1 MIILIPAYEPG
12 VALIDLVRELAVEAP
27 GIPLVIVDDG
37 SGPVHARIFD
47 EAARL
52 GATVLGHARN
62 QGKGAA
68 LRTGFRYAMSAYPGR
83 AVVTADADGQHTAR
97 DIVRVGEATVA
108 GVDAGQPEMVLGC
121 RETGRHGNPM
131 RSRLGNG
138 AARATFRLAAGWTL
152 SDTQTG
158 LRGIPP
164 VMLLWMLAQ
173 RGDRFE
179 YEQNVLLRCHRDGW
193 ATREIPVATIYT
205 DGNASSH
212 FRPLVDTL
220 RVGLPLVL
228 FAGSSLLAFAVDT
241 LLLLVFTAVTGAL
254 VPSIVAARVVSASVN
269 FVVNRQV
276 VFRRSEAGALR
287 REAGRYALL
296 AGALLA
302 SNVAWMTML
311 TAAGIPLLAAKFVTE
326 AALFTLGYLIQRSVV
341 FGRGPRSTPLESGV
355 NAPLMNG
362 EGAGTRMEIVTTPP
376 RRNP

>member
-1 MIILIPAYEPG
+1 MIILIPAYEPT
-12 VALIDLVRELAVEAP
+12 VTLLDLIRDLGAEAP
-27 GIPLVIVDDG
+27 GIPVVVVDDG
-37 SGPVHARIFD
+37 SGPDHTSVFD
-47 EAARL
+47 GAALL

-62 QGKGAA
+62 EGKGAA
-68 LRTGFRYAMSAYPGR
+68 LRTGFRHATSAFPGR

-108 GVDAGQPEMVLGC
+108 GVDAGSPAMVLGC
-121 RETGRHGNPM
+121 RDTDRRGTPL
-131 RSRLGNG
+131 RSRVGNR
-138 AARATFRLAAGWTL
+138 AARAAFRAAAGWAL

-158 LRGIPP
+158 LRGIPSA
-164 VMLLWMLAQ
+164 MLPWMLTQ

-193 ATREIPVATIYT
+193 ETREVPIETVYLEH
-205 DGNASSH
+205 NASSH

-228 FAGSSLLAFAVDT
+228 FAGSSLMAFAVDT
-241 LLLLVFTAVTGAL
+241 LVLFALTALTGAL
-254 VPSIVAARVVSASVN
+254 LPSIIAARIASASVN
-269 FVVNRQV
+269 FAVNRHV
-276 VFRRSEAGALR
+276 VFRRENGGSLR

-311 TAAGIPLLAAKFVTE
+311 TEAGLPLLPAKLVTE

-341 FGRGPRSTPLESGV
+341 FARSPRSAQLESRV
-355 NAPLMNG
+355 NASLMNG
-362 EGAGTRMEIVTTPP
+362 EGTGTRMEIVTTPP